1 MNKKIRLISVTA
13 VVIAVSYIISAVI
26 IMRVPEVTIF
36 SLNPQTVSSSVVCG
50 GKIEYCGGK
59 GEVSEYDGIV
69 TELYVS
75 EGERVSRGDKLYT
88 LSILP
93 REQTALN
100 NYLSGADESELER
113 LLLSG
118 EYSSLDEYYGE
129 GIVLSESSDDAEI
142 PLSQTTVY
150 SSADGVISNLDI
162 KSGSRIS
169 AGEKTMSISDAGKI
183 QARLEVGEDKIG
195 KIEIGQSVRITCNA
209 LNGTIMRG
217 TVSKIGE
224 IAKQTSGV
232 LGKETTVEVIVGI
245 DDGITADVK
254 PGYTVKCSITVEK
267 KDNALLLPYESIK
280 YDDSGNEY
288 VLCYSQSGICEKKN
302 VKTGNE
308 YKDGIEIVSGV
319 TGKDLIVS
327 APAEIDDDSFAKIAG
342 GANG

>member
-1 MNKKIRLISVTA
+1 MNKKIKLISVTA
-13 VVIAVSYIISAVI
+13 VVIAVSYIISAVV

-50 GKIEYCGGK
+50 GKIEYCGGE
-59 GEVSEYDGIV
+59 GEISKYDGIV

-75 EGERVSRGDKLYT
+75 EGGKVARGDKLYS
-88 LSILP
+88 LSVLP
-93 REQTALN
+93 SEQAASK
-100 NYLSGADESELER
+100 NYLSGVDESELEQ
-113 LLLSG
+113 LLLNG

-129 GIVLSESSDDAEI
+129 GIVISKSPDSVEM
-142 PLSQTTVY
+142 PLAQTTVY
-150 SSADGVISNLDI
+150 SSADGVISDLDV

-169 AGEKTMSISDAGKI
+169 AGERTMSISDAGKM
-183 QARLEVGEDKIG
+183 QAKLEVGEDKIG
-195 KIEIGQSVRITCNA
+195 KIETGQSVKITCNA
-209 LNGTIMRG
+209 LNGAVMNG

-224 IAKQTSGV
+224 IAKQTSSV

-245 DDGITADVK
+245 DGGITADVK

-267 KDNALLLPYESIK
+267 KDNALLLPYDSIK

-288 VLCYSQSGICEKKN
+288 VLCYSQGGICEKKN

-308 YKDGIEIVSGV
+308 YKDGIEVVSGV

-327 APAEIDDDSFAKIAG
+327 AEIDDESFAKIAG
-342 GANG
+342 EGNG